1 MKLGNVFR
9 LRRVGD
15 TFGKVKDVATALAL
29 AGRLTPLSA
38 VGIAA
43 HLAGF
48 VVSLCSRDMAEV
60 ARGWTRMTIAPELHR
75 ILRAALTPHVRHRA
89 DSWIHCEVV
98 GVGVLVEM
106 GVEHVSGSFY
116 VDGDPTPLLVH
127 LRDEVWRQAG
137 LRARLAPYGRWG
149 ESVDVLPS
157 PEPPDVDSEAAR
169 SAWARVG
176 PMLAGGEPQGV
187 LLDGVPRTGK
197 STIARRLVSLYEAQL
212 GRPARVLRFAVAD
225 FYALSPSLVEETAAL
240 LRPDALLIDD
250 LDRIGFADHLLGL
263 FERLRLHV
271 PLVVASSN
279 DAAKLPVALR
289 LPGRFDLVIEVKCAG
304 AELARAVAG
313 SAWGRLTAEQ
323 QGLAAGW
330 PVSLVRALRLRVE
343 LLPGCDIASTVA
355 ELEQRAAEALRPQP
369 APTILTSPGEA
380 AVKVVTSR

>member
-15 TFGKVKDVATALAL
+15 TLSKVKDVATALAL

-60 ARGWTRMTIAPELHR
+60 ARDWTRLTIAPELHR
-75 ILRAALTPHVRHRA
+75 ILRAALAPHVRHRA
-89 DSWIHCEVV
+89 DSWIHCEVL
-98 GVGVLVEM
+98 GVGVLAEM
-106 GVEHVSGSFY
+106 GAEYVTGSFY

-157 PEPPDVDSEAAR
+157 PEPPDIDSEAAR
-169 SAWARVG
+169 SAWGRVG
-176 PMLAGGEPQGV
+176 PMLAAGEPQGV

-212 GRPARVLRFAVAD
+212 GRPTRALRFAVAD
-225 FYALSPSLVEETAAL
+225 FYILSPSLVEETAAL

-250 LDRIGFADHLLGL
+250 LDRLGSADHLLGL

-279 DAAKLPVALR
+279 DAAKLPIALR

-304 AELARAVAG
+304 HDLARSVAG
-313 SAWGRLTAEQ
+313 PVWDGLTAEQ
-323 QGLAAGW
+323 RALAAGW

-343 LLPGCDIASTVA
+343 LLPGCDVSATVA
-355 ELEQRAAEALRPQP
+355 ELEQRAAETLRPQP
-369 APTILTSPGEA
+369 SPATPASLGETA
-380 AVKVVTSR
+380 AKATVSR

>member
-15 TFGKVKDVATALAL
+15 TLGKVKDVATALAL

-323 QGLAAGW
+323 
-330 PVSLVRALRLRVE
+330 
-343 LLPGCDIASTVA
+343 
-355 ELEQRAAEALRPQP
+355 
-369 APTILTSPGEA
+369 
-380 AVKVVTSR
+380 